1 MKKVFMSLAA
11 IAFVAMGS
19 LTVTSCG
26 SDDSTTTP
34 EPPTPPTE
42 QADNTIRYQTDD
54 FEVNYQQTGVEYM
67 IYNKGTE
74 DEFAGPKIYTS
85 STNPGVAYQAYTQLT
100 TKIVDDALT
109 DYVNHTYYIINPT
122 VQFATDGSISSL
134 GSILSPSQVES
145 EMELKSAGVRLG
157 GTVLHNAL
165 GTLNEGHIT
174 YDTYQVGDEVE
185 DSEQEFEYASIA
197 SYDSNIVFADGS
209 FTIKTSNLAGFF
221 FATTPEAKLP
231 TFLMNKLNENDK
243 AQLIEAMELSLE
255 KSLKDS
261 NLKAFDGKVLK

>member
-1 MKKVFMSLAA
+1 MKKVFLSLAT
-11 IAFVAMGS
+11 IAFVAAGS

-54 FEVNYQQTGVEYM
+54 YEVNYQHTAVEYM

-74 DEFAGPKIYTS
+74 NEFAGPRVYTS

-100 TKIVDDALT
+100 AKVVDNALT

-157 GTVLHNAL
+157 GTVLHNTL
-165 GTLNEGHIT
+165 GTLNEGQIS

-185 DSEQEFEYASIA
+185 NSEQEFEYQSTA

-209 FTIKTSNLAGFF
+209 FTTKTSNLAGFF
-221 FATTPEAKLP
+221 FASTPAAKLP
-231 TFLMNKLNENDK
+231 TFLMNKLNEGDK
-243 AQLIEAMELSLE
+243 AKLIEAMELSLE